1 MKKQIPSLNGLRALS
16 IFLVLYAHG
25 YISVVTFLQHVFSH
39 ISPSIAD
46 KLAHTIQTAEIP
58 GGQIGVNIFFV
69 ISGYLITLLLVKE
82 EKANGFVSLKL
93 FYIRRTI
100 RIFPVYYFLLLVYFL
115 FQLIGLFSF
124 SSDSWIRSLTYSKDF
139 PLAKGSD
146 WETGHLWSLS
156 VEEHFYLLWPLIFKF
171 LKKNKMT
178 FAILVIVASTTVRLF
193 TDTTHMHLFT
203 RADALMWGCI
213 FGLYNEKIIA
223 FLNGIYA
230 KNKYFVVL
238 PFIVML
244 LAIASK
250 KIFSLLG
257 LYNTEHIVE
266 AFLGSFGMITD
277 ISIAFAIIISINF
290 ESNLWFKLLNSPFLE
305 YIGKLSYSIYLW
317 QQIFFSDKVGNLN
330 TFPLNLLMIFVVA
343 NLSFYVV
350 EKPLLSLRTKF
361 KAKGV

>member
-16 IFLVLYAHG
+16 IFLVLHAHG
-25 YISVVTFLQHVFSH
+25 YLSVITFLQHLFSH
-39 ISPSIAD
+39 ISPSISAS
-46 KLAHTIQTAEIP
+46 LAQTIQTAEIP

-69 ISGYLITLLLVKE
+69 ISGYLITLLLIKE

-100 RIFPVYYFLLLVYFL
+100 RIFPVYYFLLFVYFL
-115 FQLIGLFSF
+115 FQIFGIFSF
-124 SSDSWIRSLTYSKDF
+124 STDSWIRSLTYSKDF
-139 PLAKGSD
+139 PLEKGSD

-171 LKKNKMT
+171 LKKNKMA
-178 FAILVIVASTTVRLF
+178 FAILVIVASTAVRLF
-193 TDTTHMHLFT
+193 TETTHMHLFS

-213 FGLYNEKIIA
+213 FGLYNDRIIA
-223 FLNGIYA
+223 FINNAYQ
-230 KNKYFVVL
+230 KSKYLMLL
-238 PFIVML
+238 PFIVLL

-250 KIFSLLG
+250 KLLALAG
-257 LYNTEHIVE
+257 FYNTEHIVS
-266 AFLGSFGMITD
+266 AFFGSFGMITD
-277 ISIAFAIIISINF
+277 ISIAFTILISINF
-290 ESNLWFKLLNSPFLE
+290 ENNLWFKLLNCSFLE

-317 QQIFFSDKVGNLN
+317 QQIFFSEKVGNLKS
-330 TFPLNLLMIFVVA
+330 FPLNIILIFVVA
-343 NLSFYVV
+343 NLSFYLV